1 MFEMSLQ
8 IVFDSNFIRKLG
20 GTDYLDGRIPDKF
33 QTIIDLALE
42 HGYLI
47 SIPRTVQIELNAW
60 LKTEA
65 YKEFNNIKAALQLL
79 NDKGYDVPKEPNKR
93 EREVDIFE
101 LINKQYK
108 EVYFLEPTIEEYFEA
123 ERRTSYRLPPL
134 PKKKPD
140 GEEFRD
146 RIIWIQLLTLAK
158 NTKLSILIASEDGM
172 FENGSDSEEGKKANI
187 QVVKTEDELLQWL
200 EQKPPAVLSL
210 IENIMLFKSGMEKED
225 ISLAPED
232 ISQVLNYRS
241 VKESSGLL
249 LSKFQLLTIGAKYLD
264 KIEGKLFF
272 KASVPIHLSLKIG
285 SKEYEISREIE
296 PNLAQDT
303 EFNQRMVYSKK
314 QRYEEELKHLIGD

>member
-1 MFEMSLQ
+1 M
-8 IVFDSNFIRKLG
+8 
-20 GTDYLDGRIPDKF
+20 
-33 QTIIDLALE
+33 
-42 HGYLI
+42 
-47 SIPRTVQIELNAW
+47 
-60 LKTEA
+60 
-65 YKEFNNIKAALQLL
+65 
-79 NDKGYDVPKEPNKR
+79 
-93 EREVDIFE
+93 
-101 LINKQYK
+101 
-108 EVYFLEPTIEEYFEA
+108 YFLEPTIEEYFEA

-134 PKKKPD
+134 PKKNPN

-158 NTKLSILIASEDGM
+158 NTKLSILIASEDGI
-172 FENGSDSEEGKKANI
+172 FDNGSDSEEGKKANI

-200 EQKPPAVLSL
+200 EQKPPAILSL
-210 IENIMLFKSGMEKED
+210 IKNIMLFKSGMEKEN

-249 LSKFQLLTIGAKYLD
+249 ISKFQLLTIGAKYVD
-264 KIEGKLFF
+264 KIEGKLFL

-285 SKEYEISREIE
+285 SKEYEISRELE
-296 PNLAQDT
+296 SNLAQDT